1 MSLIVNQTAIA
12 SRQERVSGIIVTY
25 RPDLETLEKVIDAV
39 SSQVDQLIVVNNGN
53 EVDMPKWLSM
63 QSECIEYVSLG
74 DNFGIAKAQNVGIS
88 RAKKHGSEYVLLL
101 DQDSI
106 PGAGM
111 VETLKAA
118 AIEKQM
124 NGIAVA
130 CLGPRYD
137 DPRQH
142 NAVPFIRI
150 AGYRVQRQS
159 CSLENDVVEV
169 DYLIASGSLIP
180 IDTINQIGGM
190 NEDLFIDYV
199 DIEWGLR
206 AQKSGFQSF
215 GVCSALMKHQ
225 LGDEPLYFFGRHIPV
240 HSPLRHYY
248 HFRNAVW
255 LYKQSWLRSEWK
267 IVDAYRLAR
276 KFVFY
281 SLITTPRLKHL
292 SMMSLGI
299 YHGIRNHMGRLDQPS

>member
-1 MSLIVNQTAIA
+1 MSLVVNQRTF
-12 SRQERVSGIIVTY
+12 SPRQEQVSGIIVTY
-25 RPDLETLEKVIDAV
+25 HPDLETLERVIGAV
-39 SSQVDQLIVVNNGN
+39 LPQVDRLIVVNNGN
-53 EVDMPKWLSM
+53 EENIPIWLSM
-63 QSECIEYVSLG
+63 QSQSIEYISLG

-118 AIEKQM
+118 ANEKQM
-124 NGIAVA
+124 KGIAVA
-130 CLGPRYD
+130 CLGPRYED
-137 DPRQH
+137 QRQH

-180 IDTINQIGGM
+180 IDTIDQVGGM

-206 AQKSGFQSF
+206 AQKNGFQSF
-215 GVCSALMKHQ
+215 GVCSALMKHE
-225 LGDEPLYFFGRHIPV
+225 LGDEPLFFFGRHVPV
-240 HSPLRHYY
+240 HNPLRHYY

-255 LYKQSWLRSEWK
+255 LYKQGWLRSEWK
-267 IVDAYRLAR
+267 IVDAYRLVR
-276 KFVFY
+276 KFIFY

-299 YHGIRNHMGRLDQPS
+299 YHGIRNRMGRLDQAS